1 MDLERVGV
9 MLNKYHGPIK
19 QNLDYIESLVKD
31 GAKVLEIGPGK
42 IPFSK
47 ATDFCGWTMEEKG
60 RLNNY
65 KIADASTEMLPY
77 QNKEFDFIY
86 CRHVIEDLWNPVHA
100 LKEISRI
107 AKEGYIETPSA
118 LCEMTKDVDGGE
130 KYVPYR
136 GYNHHRYIIWNDDGV
151 LNILPKFPIVEH
163 INFKE
168 EEKLQ
173 QLLEDP
179 FNWCTFYHFK
189 DEVKFKL
196 LNMGYEQDFV
206 MFDGT
211 YLKLII
217 KGIDKSLECSNKWKG
232 LVNVK

>member
-1 MDLERVGV
+1 
-9 MLNKYHGPIK
+9 MLNKYHGPI
-19 QNLDYIESLVKD
+19 QENLNYIESLVKD
-31 GAKVLEIGPGK
+31 GAKVLEIGPGQ

-65 KIADASTEMLPY
+65 KIADVSTEMLPY

-86 CRHVIEDLWNPVHA
+86 CRHVIEDLWNPVNA

-107 AKEGYIETPSA
+107 AKAGYIETPSA
-118 LCEMTKDVDGGE
+118 LCEMTKDVDGGTN
-130 KYVPYR
+130 VPWR
-136 GYNHHRYIIWNDDGV
+136 GYNHHRYIVWNDNDV

-163 INFKE
+163 INFE
-168 EEKLQ
+168 EEKLLEK
-173 QLLEDP
+173 LLEDP

-196 LNMGYEQDFV
+196 LNMGREQDFV
-206 MFDGT
+206 MFNGT
-211 YLKLII
+211 YPKLII
-217 KGIDKSLECSNKWKG
+217 KGINKSLECSNKWKG